1 MPQQKTAYDPAQ
13 KYPVNSFDVECHT
26 SQNTV
31 IQARLYQPQGNGPFP
46 VLMDFH
52 GGAWSGGDRQ
62 QGQLRDNALAESG
75 LLVVAVDLRT
85 SPGHHYPAQVEDAN
99 LAIRWAKTHAHR
111 YQGEANSLGAFGISS
126 GGHTLMLTVMRPDDE
141 QFTSLSL
148 PASTSSKACVHYAI
162 VESGVLDPLLRYQY
176 AKSVGRKDLVEK
188 SEHYFGTETVMQEG
202 NPQGILDR
210 GEAVELPPVL
220 LFQGTADANIP
231 ASIPENFVKSYRAA
245 GGNIEFQLFPD
256 AVHGFSQLPSQ
267 HTEEAICLIKNFISR
282 QLANSNCEISESR

>member
-13 KYPVNSFDVECHT
+13 KYPATSFDVECHT
-26 SQNTV
+26 SQNAV

-62 QGQLRDNALAESG
+62 QGQLRDNSLAESG
-75 LLVVAVDLRT
+75 LLVVAVDLRS

-99 LAIRWAKTHAHR
+99 LAIRWAKTHAHL

-148 PASTSSKACVHYAI
+148 PASTSSKACVRYAI

-188 SEHYFGTETVMQEG
+188 SENYFGTETVMQEG

-231 ASIPENFVKSYRAA
+231 ASIPKNFVKSYRAA
-245 GGNIEFQLFPD
+245 GGNIEFKLFAD
-256 AVHGFSQLPSQ
+256 AAHGFSRLPSQ
-267 HTEEAICLIKNFISR
+267 HTEEAICLMKNFISR
-282 QLANSNCEISESR
+282 QLANSNCEIPEAR

>member
-13 KYPVNSFDVECHT
+13 KYPVTSFDVECHT
-26 SQNTV
+26 SQNVV
-31 IQARLYQPQGNGPFP
+31 IQVRLYQPQGNGPFP

-62 QGQLRDNALAESG
+62 QGQLRDNSLAESG

-85 SPGHHYPAQVEDAN
+85 SPTHHYPAQVEDAN
-99 LAIRWAKTHAHR
+99 LAIRWAKTHAHL

-141 QFTSLSL
+141 QFTALSL
-148 PASTSSKACVHYAI
+148 PASTSVKACVRYAI
-162 VESGVLDPLLRYQY
+162 VEAGVLDPLVRYRY
-176 AKSVGRKDLVEK
+176 AKSVGRQDLIDKREN
-188 SEHYFGTETVMQEG
+188 YFGTETVMQEG

-231 ASIPENFVKSYRAA
+231 VSIPENFVKSYGAA
-245 GGNIEFQLFPD
+245 GGDIEFKIFPG
-256 AVHGFSQLPSQ
+256 AAHGFSRLPSQ
-267 HTEEAICLIKNFISR
+267 HTEEAICLMKNFIST
-282 QLANSNCEISESR
+282 QLANGNCEISEAR